1 MPLLLQIG
9 LKCLDSSL
17 FPNKKVLSL
26 FLSLKAVFFPQYIS
40 GFLENV
46 PWIGEVAF
54 QRVLKPPFNTEGRRT
69 AGMTE
74 EVYLPLLN
82 FCRIILFFF
91 FVKLHN
97 LNYILFD
104 QPLYLQ
110 WYVPLVKPS
119 SLQKTSWLDLFL
131 FKKRKPV
138 LHSVKNTF
146 NVECACMIIRWT
158 LRV

>member
-17 FPNKKVLSL
+17 FSNKKVLSL
-26 FLSLKAVFFPQYIS
+26 FPSLKAVFLLNIFQDS
-40 GFLENV
+40 LKTFHELVKLHFKGF
-46 PWIGEVAF
+46 
-54 QRVLKPPFNTEGRRT
+54 LKPPFNTEGRRT

-82 FCRIILFFF
+82 SFYYFFW
-91 FVKLHN
+91 LHN
-97 LNYILFD
+97 LNDILFD

-119 SLQKTSWLDLFL
+119 SLQKTSWLWIYFYSKRGNLFCIL
-131 FKKRKPV
+131 
-138 LHSVKNTF
+138 
-146 NVECACMIIRWT
+146 
-158 LRV
+158 